1 MAHHSEATLYDVSGK
16 RKIARVGLNG
26 YKSFTQH
33 PTRTED
39 RARLIWSFTILD
51 GDRDRLENAWAHRQL
66 VMLTTDSGRSVPV
79 TLAAFPADEHSFGLI
94 EFV

>member
-16 RKIARVGLNG
+16 RKLARVGLNG
-26 YKSFTQH
+26 YKSYTGH
-33 PTRTED
+33 PTRTEE

-51 GDRDRLENAWAHRQL
+51 GDRDKLEHIWARRQL

-79 TLAAFPADEHSFGLI
+79 TLAAFPADEGSFGLI
-94 EFV
+94 EFL